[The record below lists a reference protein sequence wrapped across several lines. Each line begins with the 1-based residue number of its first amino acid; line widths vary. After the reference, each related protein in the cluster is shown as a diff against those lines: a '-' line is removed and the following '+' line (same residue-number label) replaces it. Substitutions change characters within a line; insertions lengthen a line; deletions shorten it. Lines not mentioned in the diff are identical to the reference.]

1 MTGVL
6 VARVNLFAVEV
17 VELSWEEG
25 RMEGAVV
32 GKLVEASG
40 VSETEVLLDKKLLLS
55 IGDLAELVTT
65 FEEGWDDMG
74 VLGSGLVRLS
84 EALEQG

>member
-65 FEEGWDDMG
+65 FEEGWDDRG